1 MLRDASLRDAPQH
14 EADHD
19 LTAWQNGMSAKIID
33 GKAIAADL
41 RGKVADAVHRLG
53 RDRGITP
60 GLAVVLVGNNPAS
73 ESYVG
78 SKMKMTAGIGMRS
91 FDHRLP
97 ASTSEAELL
106 ALTARLNADP
116 TVHGILVQL
125 PLPGQIDQHKI
136 IGAIDPAKDVDGFHP
151 VNAGRLCEGLP
162 ALAPCTPVGCVLLAK
177 TVQPSLAGLEAVVIG
192 RSNIVGKPL
201 AQLLLAENATV
212 TLAHSKTRELPAV
225 CRRAD
230 LLFAAVGRAEMV
242 RRDWV
247 KPGAVVIDVGINRVS
262 GEGGKSRIVGDVA
275 FPEVV
280 QVAGAITPV
289 PGGVGPMTIA
299 CLLANTMRAACALA
313 GVPEPSLEQR
323 QSDDRE

>member
-1 MLRDASLRDAPQH
+1 M
-14 EADHD
+14 
-19 LTAWQNGMSAKIID
+19 TATIID
-33 GKAIAADL
+33 GKAIAAGL
-41 RGKVADAVHRLG
+41 RGRVADAVHRLA
-53 RDRGITP
+53 RDRGLTP
-60 GLAVVLVGNNPAS
+60 GLAVVLVGSNPAS

-78 SKMKMTAGIGMRS
+78 SKVKMTSGSGMRS
-91 FDHRLP
+91 FDHRL
-97 ASTSEAELL
+97 SQETTEAELL
-106 ALTARLNADP
+106 TLIGRLNTDP

-125 PLPGQIDQHKI
+125 PLPAQIDPHKI
-136 IGAIDPAKDVDGFHP
+136 IAAIDPGKDVDGFHP
-151 VNAGRLCEGLP
+151 VNAGRLCAGLP
-162 ALAPCTPVGCVLLAK
+162 ALAPCTPIGCVLLAK
-177 TVQPSLAGLEAVVIG
+177 TVLPSLAGLEAVVIG

-212 TLAHSKTRELPAV
+212 TLAHSKTRDLPAV

-230 LLFAAVGRAEMV
+230 LLFAAVGRPEMV

-247 KPGAVVIDVGINRVS
+247 KPGAVVIDVGINRVA
-262 GEGGKSRIVGDVA
+262 GTDGKSRIVGDVA